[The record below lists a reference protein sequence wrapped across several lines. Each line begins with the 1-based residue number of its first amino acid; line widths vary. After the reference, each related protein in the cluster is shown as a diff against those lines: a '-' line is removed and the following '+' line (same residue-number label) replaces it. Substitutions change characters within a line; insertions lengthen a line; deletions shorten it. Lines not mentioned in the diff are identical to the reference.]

1 MRIRNVTKGWDW
13 TFGNSQS
20 DYVRNE
26 YAVMLDI
33 QMRLKEW
40 FGDCFFALQN
50 GIPWRERLGMHYQK
64 ELLDRDV
71 LNTIQN
77 TQGVLNVFDFT
88 SSTDGGRRYLAQCNV
103 YTQYTESTI
112 PIEINSEDYING

>member
-13 TFGNSQS
+13 SFGNSQS

-26 YAVMLDI
+26 YAVILDI

-40 FGDCFFALQN
+40 FGDCFFALRN
-50 GIPWRERLGMHYQK
+50 GIPWRERLGNHNQK
-64 ELLDRDV
+64 ELLDADV

-77 TQGVLNVFDFT
+77 TQGVLNVFDFV
-88 SSTDGGRRYLAQCNV
+88 SSTDGRRYRAQCNV
-103 YTQYTESTI
+103 YTQYTDSTI
-112 PIEINSEDYING
+112 PLEINSEDYING

>member
-26 YAVMLDI
+26 YAVILDI

-50 GIPWRERLGMHYQK
+50 GIPWRERLGNHNQK
-64 ELLDRDV
+64 ELLDADV

-77 TQGVLNVFDFT
+77 THGVLNVFDFV
-88 SSTDGGRRYLAQCNV
+88 SSTDGRRYLAQCKV
-103 YTQYTESTI
+103 YTRYSDETI
-112 PIEINSEDYING
+112 PLRINSEDYING

>member
-13 TFGNSQS
+13 SFGNSQS

-26 YAVMLDI
+26 YAVILDI

-50 GIPWRERLGMHYQK
+50 GIPWRERLGNFNQK
-64 ELLDRDV
+64 ALLDKDIV
-71 LNTIQN
+71 NTIQN
-77 TQGVLNVFDFT
+77 TEGVLNVFDFT
-88 SSTDGGRRYLAQCNV
+88 SSTDGRRYRAQCNV
-103 YTQYTESTI
+103 YTRYSTE
-112 PIEINSEDYING
+112 PVPFQINSEDYINA

>member
-13 TFGNSQS
+13 SFGNSQS

-26 YAVMLDI
+26 SAVILDI

-40 FGDCFFALQN
+40 FGDCFFALRN
-50 GIPWRERLGMHYQK
+50 GIPWRERLGNHNQK
-64 ELLDRDV
+64 ELLDADV

-77 TQGVLNVFDFT
+77 TQGVLNVFDFV
-88 SSTDGGRRYLAQCNV
+88 SSTDGRRYRAQCNV
-103 YTQYTESTI
+103 YTQYTDSTI
-112 PIEINSEDYING
+112 PLEINSEDYING